1 MAHALQVLTEM
12 DPQTTIVSIDG
23 VGAYDSIS
31 RKAMLEALVA
41 MPGGSAALPFVRLF
55 YGQPSR
61 YLWEDEDGDVHHIY
75 QGEGGEQGD
84 ALMPL
89 LFSLGQHAALE
100 AVRRRLRVDERLFA
114 FLDDIYVTTTPG
126 RVGTVHNILQQEL
139 YRHSRIHIHV
149 GKTQVWNAA
158 GIRPPACDQLEQL
171 ARVSDPEAR
180 VWKGS
185 GIPTAE
191 QGVRILGTPLG
202 HPDYVHSYLQNV
214 LNEHGVLLSRIPL
227 VEDVQSAW
235 ALLLHCAG
243 GRANYM
249 LRVVRPEAV
258 QRFAEGHTNGLWE
271 CLRNILGSSVEV
283 DPTIRDTC
291 TLPLSLGG
299 MGLRNATRTSPPA
312 YWASWADCLGM
323 LRARHP
329 DVAALCLH
337 QMQEPRG
344 PPSLVSA
351 QTAARH
357 LFGVEGFQLPSWEEL
372 AHGLRP
378 PEVEPDDFEAG
389 GCRGGWQ
396 HEASIRVERQHRSS
410 LMVQL
415 TDSERAMLRSQ
426 SGPLAGVPL
435 STTPANF
442 LSRIDSH
449 LFRVLLL
456 RRLRLPLP
464 LSARQCRCGRPLD
477 AFGHHRAACARAGVL
492 GRRGFAVES
501 AGARICR
508 EAGGRV
514 VANAM
519 LRDFDLVAPNPRD
532 QRRLEI
538 LADGLPLFG
547 GAQLAVDT
555 TLVSPLHCDGSPHA
569 RAANVDG
576 AVLAAARRLK
586 ERTYPELTGPRSRA
600 RLVVLAGEIGGRWS
614 EETRRFLSLLAKAK
628 TRSEPPILKKR
639 AEQAW
644 RLRWGAILGCAAA
657 RSFAASLLELRHG
670 GGADGDVPSTHDV
683 VNDFRHAGLA

>member
-1 MAHALQVLTEM
+1 M
-12 DPQTTIVSIDG
+12 TTIVSIDG

-31 RKAMLEALVA
+31 RKAMLEALVS
-41 MPGGSAALPFVRLF
+41 MPGGSAVLPFVRLF
-55 YGQPSR
+55 HGQPSR
-61 YLWEDEDGDVHHIY
+61 YLWEDEDGAIHHIH

-84 ALMPL
+84 PLMPL
-89 LFSLGQHAALE
+89 LFSLGQHAALQ
-100 AVRRRLRVDERLFA
+100 AVRRRLQVGERLFA
-114 FLDDIYVTTTPG
+114 FLDDIYVTTVPE
-126 RVGTVHNILQQEL
+126 RVGIVHNVLEQEL

-149 GKTQVWNAA
+149 GETQVWNAA
-158 GIRPPACDQLEQL
+158 GVRPPACDQLERL
-171 ARVSDPEAR
+171 AQASDPEAR

-185 GIPTAE
+185 DIPTAE
-191 QGVRILGTPLG
+191 QGVRILGTPVG
-202 HPDYVHSYLQNV
+202 HPDFVSTFLQKV
-214 LNEHGVLLSRIPL
+214 LNEHAVLLSRIPL
-227 VEDVQSAW
+227 LEDLQSAW

-258 QRFAEGHTNGLWE
+258 LRFAEGHTNGLWA
-271 CLRNILGSSVEV
+271 CLRNILGSSVDL
-283 DPTIRDTC
+283 DPTTRDIC
-291 TLPLSLGG
+291 SLPLSLGG
-299 MGLRNATRTSPPA
+299 IGLRNAERTSPPA
-312 YWASWADCLGM
+312 YWASWADCLAM

-329 DVAALCLH
+329 DVAALCVR
-337 QMQEPRG
+337 QMQNPRG
-344 PPSLVSA
+344 PPSLVAA
-351 QTAARH
+351 QMAAGQ
-357 LFGVEGFQLPSWEEL
+357 LSGVAGFQVPSWDDL

-378 PEVEPDDFEAG
+378 PELEPDDFEPG

-396 HEASIRVERQHRSS
+396 HEGSIRVERQHRASV
-410 LMVQL
+410 MVRL

-426 SGPLAGVPL
+426 SGPLAGVPF
-435 STTPANF
+435 STPPANF

-456 RRLRLPLP
+456 RRLRLPFP
-464 LSARQCRCGRPLD
+464 LSARQCRCGRLLD
-477 AFGHHRAACARAGVL
+477 ALGHHRAACARAGVL

-514 VANAM
+514 VANAL

-555 TLVSPLHCDGSPHA
+555 TLVSPLHCDGSPHPG
-569 RAANVDG
+569 AANVDG
-576 AVLAAARRLK
+576 AVLVAARRRK
-586 ERTYPELTGPRSRA
+586 ERTYPELSGPRSRA

-628 TRSEPPILKKR
+628 ARSEPPILKKR

-657 RSFAASLLELRHG
+657 RAFAASLLELRSG
-670 GGADGDVPSTHDV
+670 GGADGDVPSTHEV
-683 VNDFRHAGLA
+683 VNDHRHAGLE